1 MKSVMSLINKISIII
16 FSGSFSLL
24 LFSWNLRSFQ
34 LLLIALVL
42 FTLGVAIKFH
52 KIRALA
58 IPIFSIGLILT
69 IAEYVIPSF
78 VKSNQAL
85 VTFATES
92 SYTSGDYFQR
102 IPNFGYRISPGIHT
116 SSKLTTSGEIIYDVV
131 YTIGPDGYRKDIASE
146 SYDAFIYGGSY
157 VFGEGLNDNETL
169 SYFLHKNHGISSKN
183 LGIHGYGL
191 HQALYNIQQGLTS
204 FKTGGVN
211 ILVTAPWHSLRS
223 SCKKPYSDGT
233 PRYIFHSGFLKHKGV
248 CNYNHPESLWAKII
262 SKSNIMQLIKRATS
276 NHENTITDGDMKLYI
291 EIIKEIKR
299 LSSKNDT
306 LLVIAYIGAADERL
320 KNTKWTNESLIVE
333 LADIAD
339 NLVDVSLAD
348 KRENLDQR
356 FYIHKLD
363 QHPSPL
369 ANEHRAEL
377 LHKVL
382 INDNLN

>member
-1 MKSVMSLINKISIII
+1 MSLINKLSIII

-24 LFSWNLRSFQ
+24 LFSWSLRSFQ

-52 KIRALA
+52 KIRTLA

-69 IAEYVIPSF
+69 IAEYLIPSF
-78 VKSNQAL
+78 TKSNQAL
-85 VTFATES
+85 VTFAQGST
-92 SYTSGDYFQR
+92 YTSGDYFQR

-116 SSKLTTSGEIIYDVV
+116 SSKLTTSGEIIYDVA

-191 HQALYNIQQGLTS
+191 HQALYNIQEGLTS
-204 FKTGGVN
+204 FKTGSVN

-233 PRYIFHSGFLKHKGV
+233 PRYIFHSGSLKHKGV
-248 CNYNHPESLWAKII
+248 CIYNDPDSLWAKII
-262 SKSNIMQLIKRATS
+262 SKSNIMQLIKRVTS

-339 NLVDVSLAD
+339 NLIDVSLAD

-363 QHPSPL
+363 QHPSAL